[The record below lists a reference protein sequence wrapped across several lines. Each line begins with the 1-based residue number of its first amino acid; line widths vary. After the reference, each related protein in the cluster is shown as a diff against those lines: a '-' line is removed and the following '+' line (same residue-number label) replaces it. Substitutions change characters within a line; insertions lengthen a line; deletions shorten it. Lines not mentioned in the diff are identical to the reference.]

1 MPSRP
6 CTGDVSGG
14 HEGQASWACMLCPGS
29 AALGGFLQE
38 CDGDGTSLQGGGGGE
53 AGGGD
58 LQGPVWWPQQEM
70 LRPWWWHLGGRG
82 GEGVTWL
89 CWTEEEKV

>member
-1 MPSRP
+1 
-6 CTGDVSGG
+6 
-14 HEGQASWACMLCPGS
+14 MLCPGS
-29 AALGGFLQE
+29 VALGGFLQE

-58 LQGPVWWPQQEM
+58 LQGPVRWPQQEM
-70 LRPWWWHLGGRG
+70 LRPWWWHLSGRG